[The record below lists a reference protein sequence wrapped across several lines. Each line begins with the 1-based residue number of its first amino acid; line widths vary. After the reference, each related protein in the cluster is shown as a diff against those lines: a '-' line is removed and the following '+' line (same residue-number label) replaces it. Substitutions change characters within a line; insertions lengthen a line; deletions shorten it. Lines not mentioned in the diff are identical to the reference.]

1 MYVLTESWFHSSSC
15 FLAQFYLWWLQL
27 SSICLYSRT
36 VFFFKVRH
44 DSFQQALSVLHSD
57 HHHRVTLAF
66 VVPQS
71 RKQVEHHHNHSSQG
85 QHGMAWV
92 WQDPLRI
99 LALGKVRDKVISRH
113 FTVEEIWKCSHNCFS
128 KSFDLQTGTSFPECF
143 VLYLLEQSRNTQDK
157 LHPFWNRKF
166 ITCLWSDCNCL
177 IC

>member
-1 MYVLTESWFHSSSC
+1 MYVLTESWLHSSSC

-27 SSICLYSRT
+27 SSICLYSMT
-36 VFFFKVRH
+36 VFCFKVRH
-44 DSFQQALSVLHSD
+44 DSFQQASSVLHSD

-71 RKQVEHHHNHSSQG
+71 WKQVEHHHNYSSQG

-128 KSFDLQTGTSFPECF
+128 KKFWSSNWHQFSRMLCFISVRTIKKHTGQAPSLLKQE
-143 VLYLLEQSRNTQDK
+143 VYYLS
-157 LHPFWNRKF
+157 
-166 ITCLWSDCNCL
+166 L
-177 IC
+177 IWL